1 MDGTEETDMY
11 LLVLI
16 LFFTGNCLIVLGAI
30 TLMDSWVR
38 ERDERRNVIR
48 RRVDDIIYGE

>member
-1 MDGTEETDMY
+1 MY

-38 ERDERRNVIR
+38 ERAHRRNVIR
-48 RRVDDIIYGE
+48 RRVDDIIYG